1 MSNKKTLLIVIIAL
15 GLLCACILACGAGA
29 LLWAR
34 NQSAVVATPEAATER
49 PPVEDATPASS
60 FAPGIKDSEA
70 EARPPETS
78 SETADGGVLRLAGE
92 LPPTLD
98 PAMVQDSSSALYA
111 VHLFSGLVSL
121 SADLEIVPDLATAWD
136 LENDG
141 RTYVFHLDPDA
152 VFADGTPISAQD
164 VVYSWERACG
174 PELGSPV
181 AAAYLDDV
189 VGVDDYALGRAE
201 TISGLEVRATHTLA
215 VTIDAPKAYFLA
227 KLTYPAALLVDRTRV
242 EEMGERWVLDPNGSG
257 PFVLET
263 LTEDLIVLERNVRY
277 NGTLAKIDRVE
288 FILGGGLPITM
299 YENDQLDIV
308 SVWPDELDR
317 VMDPYNPLSAEL
329 YIAPELST
337 EYLAMNVS
345 MPPFDDPAVRQ
356 AILKAI
362 DRDKLAEL
370 VLNNSAVAGRGVL
383 PPGLIPVDP
392 DPAAA
397 VMSYDPEEARRLL
410 ATSQYAADGAMPPI
424 VLSISGTSGYMPGMT
439 EAVLAMIEENLGL
452 QVTVEQIEWS
462 SFLDD
467 LNQRRYAFYS
477 SGWIADYPDPQ
488 NFVDLLFHSRSA
500 QNHTAYASAEVDALL
515 EQARIEQDHDRRMEL
530 YLQAEVLILQDA
542 PWVPLTHGVS
552 YTLVKP
558 WVKGYQASASLY
570 PWLKDVYLVD

>member
-1 MSNKKTLLIVIIAL
+1 
-15 GLLCACILACGAGA
+15 
-29 LLWAR
+29 
-34 NQSAVVATPEAATER
+34 
-49 PPVEDATPASS
+49 
-60 FAPGIKDSEA
+60 
-70 EARPPETS
+70 
-78 SETADGGVLRLAGE
+78 LAGE

-121 SADLEIVPDLATAWD
+121 NADLEIVPDLASDWD
-136 LENDG
+136 VENDG

-152 VFADGTPISAQD
+152 AFADGTAITSED
-164 VVYSWERACG
+164 VLYSWERACG
-174 PELGSPV
+174 PELASPV
-181 AAAYLDDV
+181 APGYLGDI
-189 VGVDDYALGRAE
+189 VGVEAFASGAAE
-201 TISGLEVRATHTLA
+201 SIAGLEVRDPHTLA

-227 KLTYPAALLVDRTRV
+227 KLTYPAALIVDRSRV
-242 EEMGERWVLDPNGSG
+242 EELGERWMLDPNGSG
-257 PFVLET
+257 PFVLDT
-263 LTEDLIVLERNVRY
+263 LSEDLIVFERNERY
-277 NGTLAKIDRVE
+277 NGTPARVGRVE
-288 FILGGGLPITM
+288 FDLGGGLPITM

-308 SVWPDELDR
+308 SVWSDELDR

-329 YIAPELST
+329 HVAPELST
-337 EYLAMNVS
+337 EYLAMDVTK
-345 MPPFDDPAVRQ
+345 PPFDDPAVRQ

-383 PPGLIPVDP
+383 PPGLANVDP
-392 DPAAA
+392 DPAAEI
-397 VMSYDPEEARRLL
+397 MGYDPEEARRLL
-410 ATSQYAADGAMPPI
+410 ATSRYAAPGEMPPL
-424 VLSISGTSGYMPGMT
+424 VLSISGTSGYMPQMT

-467 LNQRRYAFYS
+467 LNKRRYAFYS

-488 NFVDLLFHSRSA
+488 NFLDLLFHSRSA
-500 QNHTAYASAEVDALL
+500 QNHTGYASAEVDALL
-515 EQARIEQDHDRRMEL
+515 EEARVEQDHERRMAL
-530 YLQAEVLILQDA
+530 YLQTEVLILRDA

-570 PWLKDVYLVD
+570 PWLKDVYLAD